1 LNPKQDFCGICGQNL
16 DSNLEIEECPKCHSS
31 LHEDAKIIF
40 YLCF

>member
-1 LNPKQDFCGICGQNL
+1 
-16 DSNLEIEECPKCHSS
+16 LEIEECPKCHSA